1 MAETK
6 NEAFKRISTS
16 RLEKA
21 TKSISL
27 LQNLMSN
34 NYESTI
40 PEREAIIESLMDEV
54 EALADIYGV
63 EMRISNE
70 TPSAQTTNDGSDK
83 DEETPEEVL
92 SDDDVEFADKR
103 KKKPTV
109 LKVVRDLEFGEMPLF
124 ASSLQQALTQFAK
137 KEAGSDK
144 HLRQLLRISALA
156 ASDNK

>member
-6 NEAFKRISTS
+6 NEAFKRISSS

-40 PEREAIIESLMDEV
+40 LEREAIIESLMDEV
-54 EALADIYGV
+54 EVLADIYGV
-63 EMRISNE
+63 EMRNTNE
-70 TPSAQTTNDGSDK
+70 TLPAQTLNDDLDR

-137 KEAGSDK
+137 KETGSDK
-144 HLRQLLRISALA
+144 NLRQLLRISALA